1 MLHQSELSLLKRR
14 DFRTCYCV
22 NERLEKTP
30 GRPRM
35 IRKPGLR
42 RAHDYVLPY
51 HAASA
56 LNDHFVRE
64 FLLVKSVA

>member
-1 MLHQSELSLLKRR
+1 
-14 DFRTCYCV
+14 
-22 NERLEKTP
+22 
-30 GRPRM
+30 M

>member
-1 MLHQSELSLLKRR
+1 MLYQRELSLLNRR

-22 NERLEKTP
+22 NERLKKTF
-30 GRPRM
+30 GSPR
-35 IRKPGLR
+35 IIHKAGLR